1 MQTQFFNVT
10 VEQCA
15 CQQTAPDN
23 LVRIIASGQT
33 FFFYRD
39 DFSDSE
45 NLLARL
51 AAGDRVKIGAHRLQ
65 DGSYWLHWLLHGT
78 KGRLEPDRTLKYKLK
93 YFALLLLGAVLAGG
107 FPAAFF
113 IMDGEDSWLTVVL
126 FFIAIIAGLIGIG
139 MVLFIGSEL
148 LLIGHRGRRRLLRA
162 LDRVLQGQ
170 DVTPPGSLSLKIPGI
185 KYRAVRADAAPVPAT
200 PQTEFPLPEGVE
212 ASDIETVNALSYE
225 LRHYELRRQ
234 VQYLDTY
241 AWRQKETH
249 FALTTRALNV
259 PNTKLHPVFRRQH
272 PLFIAK
278 GDPLQV
284 LYCENDVIPEL
295 PKVRGIINHRD
306 RQTYLI
312 GGSRYFTEAGL
323 NLCARV
329 VFIFGAI
336 VACFVLGM
344 MVVDNADTP
353 AGFHLDAWTL
363 KRLGSEL
370 PPIIL
375 LLMLMVSG
383 LALLIEGFAQI
394 CRLYSFDQHRT
405 FKTFKYLRN
414 LRRSLW
420 RQAQVTELK

>member
-1 MQTQFFNVT
+1 M
-10 VEQCA
+10 
-15 CQQTAPDN
+15 
-23 LVRIIASGQT
+23 
-33 FFFYRD
+33 
-39 DFSDSE
+39 
-45 NLLARL
+45 
-51 AAGDRVKIGAHRLQ
+51 KIGAHRLR

-93 YFALLLLGAVLAGG
+93 YFALLLLGAALAGG

-113 IMDGEDSWLTVVL
+113 IMDREDSWLTIVL

-139 MVLFIGSEL
+139 MVLFVGSEL
-148 LLIGHRGRRRLLRA
+148 LLIAHRGRRRLLRA

-185 KYRAVRADAAPVPAT
+185 RYRAVRADAAPVPAT

-212 ASDIETVNALSYE
+212 ASGIETVNALSYE
-225 LRHYELRRQ
+225 LCHYEIPRQ

-284 LYCENDVIPEL
+284 LYCENDTVPEL
-295 PKVRGIINHRD
+295 PTVRGIINHRD

-323 NLCARV
+323 NLSARV
-329 VFIFGAI
+329 VFILGAI
-336 VACFVLGM
+336 MMCLMLGM
-344 MVVDNADTP
+344 IVWDNADTP
-353 AGFHLDAWTL
+353 AGFYLDAWTL

-370 PPIIL
+370 PPIL
-375 LLMLMVSG
+375 LLMMLMISG

-394 CRLYSFDQHRT
+394 CRLYAFDQHRT

-414 LRRSLW
+414 LRRRLW
-420 RQAQVTELK
+420 RQEQVTELK

>member
-51 AAGDRVKIGAHRLQ
+51 ATGDRVKIGAHRLQ

-113 IMDGEDSWLTVVL
+113 IMDGEDSWLTIVL

-139 MVLFIGSEL
+139 IVLFVGSEL

-185 KYRAVRADAAPVPAT
+185 KYRAVRADAVPAT
-200 PQTEFPLPEGVE
+200 TRLQTAPPLPDGVE
-212 ASDIETVNALSYE
+212 TSGIETVNALNYE
-225 LRHYELRRQ
+225 LCQYEIPRQ

-344 MVVDNADTP
+344 MVVDNADTS

>member
-1 MQTQFFNVT
+1 M
-10 VEQCA
+10 
-15 CQQTAPDN
+15 
-23 LVRIIASGQT
+23 
-33 FFFYRD
+33 
-39 DFSDSE
+39 
-45 NLLARL
+45 
-51 AAGDRVKIGAHRLQ
+51 
-65 DGSYWLHWLLHGT
+65 
-78 KGRLEPDRTLKYKLK
+78 
-93 YFALLLLGAVLAGG
+93 
-107 FPAAFF
+107 
-113 IMDGEDSWLTVVL
+113 
-126 FFIAIIAGLIGIG
+126 
-139 MVLFIGSEL
+139 
-148 LLIGHRGRRRLLRA
+148 
-162 LDRVLQGQ
+162 
-170 DVTPPGSLSLKIPGI
+170 
-185 KYRAVRADAAPVPAT
+185 
-200 PQTEFPLPEGVE
+200 
-212 ASDIETVNALSYE
+212 
-225 LRHYELRRQ
+225 
-234 VQYLDTY
+234 QYLDTY

>member
-1 MQTQFFNVT
+1 MQTQFFHVT

-51 AAGDRVKIGAHRLQ
+51 AAGDRVKIGAHRLR

-93 YFALLLLGAVLAGG
+93 YFALLLLGAALAGG

-113 IMDGEDSWLTVVL
+113 IMDREDSWLTIVL

-139 MVLFIGSEL
+139 MVLFVGSEL
-148 LLIGHRGRRRLLRA
+148 LLIAHRGRRRLLRA

-170 DVTPPGSLSLKIPGI
+170 DVTPPSSLSLKIPGI
-185 KYRAVRADAAPVPAT
+185 RYRAVRADAAPVPAT

-212 ASDIETVNALSYE
+212 ASGIETVNALSYE
-225 LRHYELRRQ
+225 LCHYEIPRQ

-284 LYCENDVIPEL
+284 LYCENDTVPEL
-295 PKVRGIINHRD
+295 PTVRGIINHRD

-323 NLCARV
+323 NLSARV
-329 VFIFGAI
+329 VFILGAI
-336 VACFVLGM
+336 MMCLMLGM
-344 MVVDNADTP
+344 IVWDNADTP
-353 AGFHLDAWTL
+353 AGFYLDAWTL

-414 LRRSLW
+414 LRRRLW

>member
-51 AAGDRVKIGAHRLQ
+51 ATGDRVKIGAHRLQ

-113 IMDGEDSWLTVVL
+113 IMDGEDSWLTIVL

-139 MVLFIGSEL
+139 IVLFVGSEL

-185 KYRAVRADAAPVPAT
+185 KYRAVRADAVPAT
-200 PQTEFPLPEGVE
+200 TPLQTAPPLPDGVE
-212 ASDIETVNALSYE
+212 TSGIETVNALNYE
-225 LRHYELRRQ
+225 LCQYEIPRQ

-241 AWRQKETH
+241 TWRQKETH

-344 MVVDNADTP
+344 MVVDNADTS

>member
-1 MQTQFFNVT
+1 MQTQFFHVT

-23 LVRIIASGQT
+23 LVRLIASGQT

-45 NLLARL
+45 NLLATL
-51 AAGDRVKIGAHRLQ
+51 AAGDRVKIGAHRLR

-93 YFALLLLGAVLAGG
+93 YFALLLLLGIVLAGG
-107 FPAAFF
+107 FPASFF
-113 IMDGEDSWLTVVL
+113 IMDREDSWLTLVL

-139 MVLFIGSEL
+139 LVLFVGSEL
-148 LLIGHRGRRRLLRA
+148 LLIAHRGRRRLLRA
-162 LDRVLQGQ
+162 LDRVLLGQ

-185 KYRAVRADAAPVPAT
+185 RYRAVRADAVPAT
-200 PQTEFPLPEGVE
+200 TPLQTAPPLPNGVE
-212 ASDIETVNALSYE
+212 ASGIETVNALSYE
-225 LRHYELRRQ
+225 LRDYKLPRQ

-284 LYCENDVIPEL
+284 LYCENDTVPEL
-295 PKVRGIINHRD
+295 PTVRGIINHRD

-323 NLCARV
+323 NLSARV
-329 VFIFGAI
+329 VFILGAI
-336 VACFVLGM
+336 MMCLMLGM
-344 MVVDNADTP
+344 IVWDNADTP
-353 AGFHLDAWTL
+353 AGFYLDAWTL

-370 PPIIL
+370 PPIL
-375 LLMLMVSG
+375 LLMLMISG

-394 CRLYSFDQHRT
+394 CRLYAFDQHRT
-405 FKTFKYLRN
+405 FKTFKYLRH
-414 LRRSLW
+414 LRRRLW
-420 RQAQVTELK
+420 RQEQVTELK

>member
-51 AAGDRVKIGAHRLQ
+51 ATGDRVKIGAHRLQ

-113 IMDGEDSWLTVVL
+113 IMDGEDSWLTIVL

-139 MVLFIGSEL
+139 IVLFVGSEL

-185 KYRAVRADAAPVPAT
+185 KYRAVRADAVPAT
-200 PQTEFPLPEGVE
+200 TPLQTAPPLPDGVE
-212 ASDIETVNALSYE
+212 TSGIETVNALNYE
-225 LRHYELRRQ
+225 LCQYEIPRQ

-344 MVVDNADTP
+344 MVVDNADTS

>member
-113 IMDGEDSWLTVVL
+113 IMDGEDSWLTIVL

-139 MVLFIGSEL
+139 MALFVGSEL

-162 LDRVLQGQ
+162 LDRVLLGQ

-185 KYRAVRADAAPVPAT
+185 KYRAVRADAVPAT
-200 PQTEFPLPEGVE
+200 APLQTAPPLPDGVE
-212 ASDIETVNALSYE
+212 TSGIETVNALNYE
-225 LRHYELRRQ
+225 LCHYEIPRQ

-344 MVVDNADTP
+344 MVVDNADIP

-383 LALLIEGFAQI
+383 LALLIEGVAQI

>member
-1 MQTQFFNVT
+1 M
-10 VEQCA
+10 CIRDRL
-15 CQQTAPDN
+15 QTAP
-23 LVRIIASGQT
+23 
-33 FFFYRD
+33 
-39 DFSDSE
+39 
-45 NLLARL
+45 
-51 AAGDRVKIGAHRLQ
+51 
-65 DGSYWLHWLLHGT
+65 
-78 KGRLEPDRTLKYKLK
+78 
-93 YFALLLLGAVLAGG
+93 
-107 FPAAFF
+107 
-113 IMDGEDSWLTVVL
+113 
-126 FFIAIIAGLIGIG
+126 
-139 MVLFIGSEL
+139 
-148 LLIGHRGRRRLLRA
+148 
-162 LDRVLQGQ
+162 
-170 DVTPPGSLSLKIPGI
+170 
-185 KYRAVRADAAPVPAT
+185 
-200 PQTEFPLPEGVE
+200 PLPDGVE
-212 ASDIETVNALSYE
+212 TSGIETVNALNYE
-225 LRHYELRRQ
+225 LCHYEIPRQ

-312 GGSRYFTEAGL
+312 GGNRYFTEAGL

>member
-51 AAGDRVKIGAHRLQ
+51 ATGDRVKIGAHRLQ

-78 KGRLEPDRTLKYKLK
+78 KGRLEPDRALKYKLK

-113 IMDGEDSWLTVVL
+113 IMDGEDSWLTIVL

-139 MVLFIGSEL
+139 IVLFVGSEL

-185 KYRAVRADAAPVPAT
+185 KYRAVRADAVPAT
-200 PQTEFPLPEGVE
+200 TPLQTAPPLPDGVE
-212 ASDIETVNALSYE
+212 TSGIETVNALNYE
-225 LRHYELRRQ
+225 LCQYEIPRQ

-344 MVVDNADTP
+344 MVVDNADTS
-353 AGFHLDAWTL
+353 AGFHLDAWPL

>member
-23 LVRIIASGQT
+23 LVRIIAAGQT

-45 NLLARL
+45 NLLATL
-51 AAGDRVKIGAHRLQ
+51 ATGDRVKIGAHRLQ
-65 DGSYWLHWLLHGT
+65 DGSYWLHWLLHET

-93 YFALLLLGAVLAGG
+93 YFALLVLGAALAGG

-113 IMDGEDSWLTVVL
+113 IMDGEDSWLTIVL
-126 FFIAIIAGLIGIG
+126 FFIAVIAGLVGIG
-139 MVLFIGSEL
+139 MVLFVGSEL
-148 LLIGHRGRRRLLRA
+148 LLIGHRGRRRLLKA

-185 KYRAVRADAAPVPAT
+185 KYRAVSADAASVPAAQ
-200 PQTEFPLPEGVE
+200 QTDVPLPDGVE
-212 ASDIETVNALSYE
+212 ASGIETVNALSYE
-225 LRHYELRRQ
+225 LLHYEIPRQ

-284 LYCENDVIPEL
+284 LYCENDTVPEL
-295 PKVRGIINHRD
+295 PTVRGIINHRD

-312 GGSRYFTEAGL
+312 GGRRYLTESGL

-329 VFIFGAI
+329 VFILGAI
-336 VACFVLGM
+336 VTCFVLGLA
-344 MVVDNADTP
+344 VADNADTP
-353 AGFHLDAWTL
+353 AGFYLDAWTL
-363 KRLGSEL
+363 QRLGSEL
-370 PPIIL
+370 PPIL
-375 LLMLMVSG
+375 LLMMLMVSG
-383 LALLIEGFAQI
+383 LALLIESFAQI

-414 LRRSLW
+414 LRRRLW
-420 RQAQVTELK
+420 RQDQVTELK

>member
-51 AAGDRVKIGAHRLQ
+51 TAGDRVKIGAHRLQ

-113 IMDGEDSWLTVVL
+113 IMDGEDSWLTIVL

-139 MVLFIGSEL
+139 IVLFVGSEL

-185 KYRAVRADAAPVPAT
+185 KYRTVRADAVPAT
-200 PQTEFPLPEGVE
+200 APLQTAPPLPDGVE
-212 ASDIETVNALSYE
+212 TSGIETVNALNYE
-225 LRHYELRRQ
+225 LCHYEIPRQ

-312 GGSRYFTEAGL
+312 GGNRYFTEAGL

>member
-23 LVRIIASGQT
+23 LVRLIASGQT

-45 NLLARL
+45 DLLAGL
-51 AAGDRVKIGAHRLQ
+51 ATGDRVKIGAHRLQ
-65 DGSYWLHWLLHGT
+65 DGSYWLHWLLHET

-93 YFALLLLGAVLAGG
+93 YFALLVLGAALAGG

-113 IMDGEDSWLTVVL
+113 IMDREDSWLTIVL

-139 MVLFIGSEL
+139 MVLFVGSEL
-148 LLIGHRGRRRLLRA
+148 LLIAHRGRRRLLRA
-162 LDRVLQGQ
+162 LDRVLLGQ

-185 KYRAVRADAAPVPAT
+185 KYRAVSANAVPLSAS
-200 PQTEFPLPEGVE
+200 PQTAPPLPDGVE
-212 ASDIETVNALSYE
+212 ASGIETVDALIYE
-225 LRHYELRRQ
+225 LHQYELRRQ

-241 AWRQKETH
+241 TWRQKDAH
-249 FALTTRALNV
+249 YALTTRAFNV

-284 LYCENDVIPEL
+284 LYCENDTVPEL
-295 PKVRGIINHRD
+295 PTVRGIINHRD

-323 NLCARV
+323 NLCTRV

-336 VACFVLGM
+336 VTCFVVGIT
-344 MVVDNADTP
+344 VVDNADTP
-353 AGFHLDAWTL
+353 AGFYLDAWTL

-375 LLMLMVSG
+375 LLMLIISG

-414 LRRSLW
+414 LRRRLW
-420 RQAQVTELK
+420 RQDQVTELK